1 MDEEGRG
8 RRAQGSGFAGG
19 KKGHLIRV
27 RVALFIDADDVGDVE
42 ALERLGVL
50 SPAEVGQVELLVVCA
65 SVPLPG
71 RHRSRD
77 RWWKE
82 SCNSGRLAS
91 VVGGRHW

>member
-50 SPAEVGQVELLVVCA
+50 SPAEVGQVELLVVCRA
-65 SVPLPG
+65 CAG
-71 RHRSRD
+71 RHQV
-77 RWWKE
+77 
-82 SCNSGRLAS
+82 CTGHGSG
-91 VVGGRHW
+91 GG

>member
-65 SVPLPG
+65 SVPAVT
-71 RHRSRD
+71 R
-77 RWWKE
+77 
-82 SCNSGRLAS
+82 
-91 VVGGRHW
+91 